1 MTRAMDMLAENER
14 VRFIGQA
21 VRYPGTAMSTTLANV
36 PMHQLI
42 EMPVCEEMQMG
53 MSIGLAIHGWIPVS
67 IFTRWNF
74 LLLAANQI
82 VNHLDKL
89 AVYSDYRPK
98 VIVRTGIG
106 SEHPMHPGPQ
116 HTGDFTAAF
125 ASICPSI
132 HFEILEMADQIMP
145 AYRAAVDRDGSSV
158 LVERSDLYN
167 G

>member
-1 MTRAMDMLAENER
+1 
-14 VRFIGQA
+14 
-21 VRYPGTAMSTTLANV
+21 
-36 PMHQLI
+36 
-42 EMPVCEEMQMG
+42 MG
-53 MSIGLAIHGWIPVS
+53 MSIGLAIQGWIPVS

-74 LLLAANQI
+74 LLLAANQL

-89 AVYSDYRPK
+89 PVYSQYRPK

-132 HFEILEMADQIMP
+132 HFEILETADQIMP
-145 AYRAAVDRDGSSV
+145 AYRAAVGRDGSSV